1 MQEHLDVFMSH
12 DWPCGIENYGNL
24 AQLLKRKPHFM
35 EDIKGK
41 RLGSPAL
48 RYFLDEKSPY
58 AYNLKLIILV
68 NLKKKKLLI

>member
-1 MQEHLDVFMSH
+1 MSH

-24 AQLLKRKPHFM
+24 AWLLKRKPHFM

-48 RYFLDEKSPY
+48 RYFLEERSPY
-58 AYNLKLIILV
+58 AYNLKLMIKL
-68 NLKKKKLLI
+68 NSLKKKLFI